1 MYFLLLV
8 DDLMRYMWLTLL
20 VTKDEA
26 AAAIIQL
33 QKGVELES
41 GCKLHKLRT
50 DRGGEFTYGSVIAYC
65 VELGVGLHL
74 MSPYSLQL
82 NSVVEWCNQIIVG
95 MARSLLKAKK
105 VPGEF
110 WGETVLMA
118 VFILNMSP
126 TKSVDGMTPFKA

>member
-1 MYFLLLV
+1 
-8 DDLMRYMWLTLL
+8 
-20 VTKDEA
+20 
-26 AAAIIQL
+26 
-33 QKGVELES
+33 
-41 GCKLHKLRT
+41 
-50 DRGGEFTYGSVIAYC
+50 
-65 VELGVGLHL
+65 